1 MAKNIKN
8 DINKRKRRLNF
19 LYLKFHKKMILEI
32 LEEKVP
38 IRKGRS
44 NPMEVKR
51 KGSSYNVV
59 RTLGKTKIDEY
70 IYTVKFVK

>member
-1 MAKNIKN
+1 
-8 DINKRKRRLNF
+8 
-19 LYLKFHKKMILEI
+19 MILEI

-44 NPMEVKR
+44 NPRGVKR

-59 RTLGKTKIDEY
+59 RSLGKTQINEY
-70 IYTVKFVK
+70 IYTVVNR